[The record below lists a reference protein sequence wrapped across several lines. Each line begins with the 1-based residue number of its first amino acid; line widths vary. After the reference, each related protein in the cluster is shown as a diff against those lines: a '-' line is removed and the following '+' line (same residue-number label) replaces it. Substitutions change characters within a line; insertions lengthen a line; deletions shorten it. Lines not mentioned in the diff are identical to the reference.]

1 MVSFKNYKIFFPSI
15 LVLIFCLFMTSFSR
29 GMGESFGVFLLPLS
43 HHFDWTR
50 ASVTSIYSIYMFF
63 LGIGSLL
70 SGIAFDKFGS
80 KFNYIFGTILLSIA
94 YGSSGYLNKLWEFY
108 LFLGVFLM
116 FGPII
121 WLGLSSVK
129 TLAGI
134 QEYPPTIL
142 PLSQIQVEVD
152 GYEKPLSLFNVTL
165 EDGSTKELAEIKRV
179 GITSKMVDPKDT
191 EKKYKIPIDKREKIR
206 EFSVQW
212 DNYLDPLRKYNFLLY
227 FKNSIFVTVI
237 ATIITLIINSMAAYA
252 LSIYEFRGKNIALVF
267 VIGTLLIPLT
277 IILVPVFYV
286 IANFGM
292 INSLWGVILPGA
304 ATPTGVFL
312 LRQYM
317 LTLPR
322 ELIEA
327 ARMDHASEW
336 AIYWRIV
343 LPLSIPAIAVLAIFS
358 IMWRWNDFLWPLI
371 VLSKSEVYTLQIALN
386 AFHGELTSQW
396 NYVLAM
402 TMVTLLP
409 IALIFTYLQKFITTG
424 IASTGMK

>member
-1 MVSFKNYKIFFPSI
+1 MGNTASLVKNIVTQKKYKEKYHW
-15 LVLIFCLFMTSFSR
+15 TDYFS
-29 GMGESFGVFLLPLS
+29 
-43 HHFDWTR
+43 
-50 ASVTSIYSIYMFF
+50 Y
-63 LGIGSLL
+63 
-70 SGIAFDKFGS
+70 
-80 KFNYIFGTILLSIA
+80 
-94 YGSSGYLNKLWEFY
+94 FY

-152 GYEKPLSLFNVTL
+152 GYEKPLSLYNVTL
-165 EDGSTKELAEIKRV
+165 EDGSTAELAEIKRV
-179 GITSKMVDPKDT
+179 GITSKMVDPNDT

-252 LSIYEFRGKNIALVF
+252 LSIYEFRGKNLALVF

>member
-1 MVSFKNYKIFFPSI
+1 MGNTASLVKNIVTQKKYKEKYHW
-15 LVLIFCLFMTSFSR
+15 TDYFS
-29 GMGESFGVFLLPLS
+29 
-43 HHFDWTR
+43 
-50 ASVTSIYSIYMFF
+50 Y
-63 LGIGSLL
+63 
-70 SGIAFDKFGS
+70 
-80 KFNYIFGTILLSIA
+80 
-94 YGSSGYLNKLWEFY
+94 FY

-142 PLSQIQVEVD
+142 PLSQIQIEVD
-152 GYEKPLSLFNVTL
+152 GYEKPLSLYNVTL
-165 EDGSTKELAEIKRV
+165 DDGSTTELAEIKRV

-191 EKKYKIPIDKREKIR
+191 EQTYKIPIDKREKIR

>member
-1 MVSFKNYKIFFPSI
+1 MTNSTSLIKNIVTQKKYKNQ
-15 LVLIFCLFMTSFSR
+15 MHWTDYFS
-29 GMGESFGVFLLPLS
+29 
-43 HHFDWTR
+43 
-50 ASVTSIYSIYMFF
+50 Y
-63 LGIGSLL
+63 
-70 SGIAFDKFGS
+70 
-80 KFNYIFGTILLSIA
+80 
-94 YGSSGYLNKLWEFY
+94 FY

-152 GYEKPLSLFNVTL
+152 GYEKPLSLYNVTL
-165 EDGSTKELAEIKRV
+165 EDGSVAQLAEIKRV
-179 GITSKMVDPKDT
+179 GITSKMVDPKDA

-252 LSIYEFRGKNIALVF
+252 LSIYEFRGKNVALVF

-424 IASTGMK
+424 IASSGMK

>member
-1 MVSFKNYKIFFPSI
+1 MVNTVSLVKNIVTQKKYKEKYHW
-15 LVLIFCLFMTSFSR
+15 TDYFS
-29 GMGESFGVFLLPLS
+29 
-43 HHFDWTR
+43 
-50 ASVTSIYSIYMFF
+50 Y
-63 LGIGSLL
+63 
-70 SGIAFDKFGS
+70 
-80 KFNYIFGTILLSIA
+80 
-94 YGSSGYLNKLWEFY
+94 FY

-152 GYEKPLSLFNVTL
+152 GYEKPLSLYNVTL
-165 EDGSTKELAEIKRV
+165 EDGSTTELAEIKRV

-191 EKKYKIPIDKREKIR
+191 EKTYKIPIDKREKIR

>member
-1 MVSFKNYKIFFPSI
+1 MGNTVSLVKNIVTQKKYKEKYHW
-15 LVLIFCLFMTSFSR
+15 TDYFS
-29 GMGESFGVFLLPLS
+29 
-43 HHFDWTR
+43 
-50 ASVTSIYSIYMFF
+50 Y
-63 LGIGSLL
+63 
-70 SGIAFDKFGS
+70 
-80 KFNYIFGTILLSIA
+80 
-94 YGSSGYLNKLWEFY
+94 FY

-152 GYEKPLSLFNVTL
+152 GYEKPLSLYNVTL
-165 EDGSTKELAEIKRV
+165 EDGSTTELAEIKRV

-191 EKKYKIPIDKREKIR
+191 EQTYKIPIDKREKIR

>member
-1 MVSFKNYKIFFPSI
+1 MGNTASLVKNIVTQKKYKEKYHW
-15 LVLIFCLFMTSFSR
+15 TDYFS
-29 GMGESFGVFLLPLS
+29 
-43 HHFDWTR
+43 
-50 ASVTSIYSIYMFF
+50 Y
-63 LGIGSLL
+63 
-70 SGIAFDKFGS
+70 
-80 KFNYIFGTILLSIA
+80 
-94 YGSSGYLNKLWEFY
+94 FY

-152 GYEKPLSLFNVTL
+152 GYEKPLSLYNVTL
-165 EDGSTKELAEIKRV
+165 EDGSTAELAEIKRV

-252 LSIYEFRGKNIALVF
+252 LSIYEFRGKNLALVF

>member
-1 MVSFKNYKIFFPSI
+1 MGNTASLVKNIITQKKYKEKYHW
-15 LVLIFCLFMTSFSR
+15 TDYFS
-29 GMGESFGVFLLPLS
+29 
-43 HHFDWTR
+43 
-50 ASVTSIYSIYMFF
+50 Y
-63 LGIGSLL
+63 
-70 SGIAFDKFGS
+70 
-80 KFNYIFGTILLSIA
+80 
-94 YGSSGYLNKLWEFY
+94 FY

-152 GYEKPLSLFNVTL
+152 GYEKPLSLYNVTL
-165 EDGSTKELAEIKRV
+165 EDGSNTELAEIKRV

-191 EKKYKIPIDKREKIR
+191 EKTYKIPIDKREKIR

>member
-1 MVSFKNYKIFFPSI
+1 MGNTASLVKNIVTQKKYKEKYHW
-15 LVLIFCLFMTSFSR
+15 TDYFS
-29 GMGESFGVFLLPLS
+29 
-43 HHFDWTR
+43 
-50 ASVTSIYSIYMFF
+50 Y
-63 LGIGSLL
+63 
-70 SGIAFDKFGS
+70 
-80 KFNYIFGTILLSIA
+80 
-94 YGSSGYLNKLWEFY
+94 FY

-121 WLGLSSVK
+121 CLGLSSVK

-152 GYEKPLSLFNVTL
+152 GYEKPLSLYNVTL
-165 EDGSTKELAEIKRV
+165 EDGSTTELAEIKRV

-191 EKKYKIPIDKREKIR
+191 EKTYKIPIDKREKIR

-212 DNYLDPLRKYNFLLY
+212 ENYLDPLRKYNFLLY

>member
-1 MVSFKNYKIFFPSI
+1 MGSTASLVKNIVTQKKYKEKYHWTDFFS
-15 LVLIFCLFMTSFSR
+15 
-29 GMGESFGVFLLPLS
+29 
-43 HHFDWTR
+43 
-50 ASVTSIYSIYMFF
+50 Y
-63 LGIGSLL
+63 
-70 SGIAFDKFGS
+70 
-80 KFNYIFGTILLSIA
+80 
-94 YGSSGYLNKLWEFY
+94 FY

-152 GYEKPLSLFNVTL
+152 GYEKPLSLYNVTL
-165 EDGSTKELAEIKRV
+165 EDGSTTELAEIKRV

-191 EKKYKIPIDKREKIR
+191 EKTYKIPIDKREKIR

>member
-1 MVSFKNYKIFFPSI
+1 
-15 LVLIFCLFMTSFSR
+15 
-29 GMGESFGVFLLPLS
+29 
-43 HHFDWTR
+43 
-50 ASVTSIYSIYMFF
+50 
-63 LGIGSLL
+63 
-70 SGIAFDKFGS
+70 
-80 KFNYIFGTILLSIA
+80 
-94 YGSSGYLNKLWEFY
+94 
-108 LFLGVFLM
+108 
-116 FGPII
+116 
-121 WLGLSSVK
+121 
-129 TLAGI
+129 
-134 QEYPPTIL
+134 
-142 PLSQIQVEVD
+142 
-152 GYEKPLSLFNVTL
+152 
-165 EDGSTKELAEIKRV
+165 
-179 GITSKMVDPKDT
+179 MVDPLNPGETVKV
-191 EKKYKIPIDKREKIR
+191 PIDKREKIR
-206 EFSVQW
+206 EFKIQW
-212 DNYLDPLRKYNFLLY
+212 QNYVDPLRKYDFLLY
-227 FKNSIFVTVI
+227 FKNSTFITVV

-252 LSIYEFRGKNIALVF
+252 LSIYEFRGKPFALVF

-286 IANFGM
+286 VANFGM

-336 AIYWRIV
+336 AIYWRVV

-371 VLSKSEVYTLQIALN
+371 VLGKSEVYTLQIALN

-409 IALIFTYLQKFITTG
+409 IAIIFAYLQKFITTG

>member
-1 MVSFKNYKIFFPSI
+1 MGNTASLVKNIVTQKKYKEKYHW
-15 LVLIFCLFMTSFSR
+15 TDYFS
-29 GMGESFGVFLLPLS
+29 
-43 HHFDWTR
+43 
-50 ASVTSIYSIYMFF
+50 Y
-63 LGIGSLL
+63 
-70 SGIAFDKFGS
+70 
-80 KFNYIFGTILLSIA
+80 
-94 YGSSGYLNKLWEFY
+94 FY

-142 PLSQIQVEVD
+142 PLSQIQVQVD
-152 GYEKPLSLFNVTL
+152 GYEKPLSLYNVTL
-165 EDGSTKELAEIKRV
+165 EDGSTTELAEIKRV

-191 EKKYKIPIDKREKIR
+191 EQTYKIPIDKREKIR

>member
-1 MVSFKNYKIFFPSI
+1 MSNTANLVKNIVTQKKYKEKYHW
-15 LVLIFCLFMTSFSR
+15 TDYFS
-29 GMGESFGVFLLPLS
+29 
-43 HHFDWTR
+43 
-50 ASVTSIYSIYMFF
+50 Y
-63 LGIGSLL
+63 
-70 SGIAFDKFGS
+70 
-80 KFNYIFGTILLSIA
+80 
-94 YGSSGYLNKLWEFY
+94 FY

-152 GYEKPLSLFNVTL
+152 GYEKPLSLYNVTL
-165 EDGSTKELAEIKRV
+165 DDGSVTELAEIKRV
-179 GITSKMVDPKDT
+179 GITSKMVDPNDT

-237 ATIITLIINSMAAYA
+237 ATVITLIINSMAAYA
-252 LSIYEFRGKNIALVF
+252 LSIYEFRGKNVALVF

>member
-1 MVSFKNYKIFFPSI
+1 MGNTASLVKNIVTQKKYKEKYHW
-15 LVLIFCLFMTSFSR
+15 TDYFS
-29 GMGESFGVFLLPLS
+29 
-43 HHFDWTR
+43 
-50 ASVTSIYSIYMFF
+50 Y
-63 LGIGSLL
+63 
-70 SGIAFDKFGS
+70 
-80 KFNYIFGTILLSIA
+80 
-94 YGSSGYLNKLWEFY
+94 FY

-152 GYEKPLSLFNVTL
+152 GFEKPLSLYNVTL
-165 EDGSTKELAEIKRV
+165 EDGSTTELAEIKRV

-191 EKKYKIPIDKREKIR
+191 EQTYKIPIDKREKIR

-424 IASTGMK
+424 TASTGMK

>member
-1 MVSFKNYKIFFPSI
+1 
-15 LVLIFCLFMTSFSR
+15 
-29 GMGESFGVFLLPLS
+29 MGN
-43 HHFDWTR
+43 T
-50 ASVTSIYSIYMFF
+50 
-63 LGIGSLL
+63 GSLIKNIVTQKKYKEKYHWTDYF
-70 SGIAFDKFGS
+70 S
-80 KFNYIFGTILLSIA
+80 Y
-94 YGSSGYLNKLWEFY
+94 FY

-152 GYEKPLSLFNVTL
+152 GYEKPLSLYNVTL
-165 EDGSTKELAEIKRV
+165 EDGSTAELAEIKRV

-191 EKKYKIPIDKREKIR
+191 EKTYKIPIDKREKIR

>member
-1 MVSFKNYKIFFPSI
+1 MGNTASLVKNIVTQKKYKEKYHW
-15 LVLIFCLFMTSFSR
+15 TDYFS
-29 GMGESFGVFLLPLS
+29 
-43 HHFDWTR
+43 
-50 ASVTSIYSIYMFF
+50 Y
-63 LGIGSLL
+63 
-70 SGIAFDKFGS
+70 
-80 KFNYIFGTILLSIA
+80 
-94 YGSSGYLNKLWEFY
+94 FY

-152 GYEKPLSLFNVTL
+152 GYEKPLSLYNVTL
-165 EDGSTKELAEIKRV
+165 EDGSTTELAEIKRV

-191 EKKYKIPIDKREKIR
+191 EKTYKIPIDKREKIR

-212 DNYLDPLRKYNFLLY
+212 ENYLDPLRKYNFLLY

>member
-1 MVSFKNYKIFFPSI
+1 MGNTASLVKNIVTQKKYKEKYHW
-15 LVLIFCLFMTSFSR
+15 TDYFS
-29 GMGESFGVFLLPLS
+29 
-43 HHFDWTR
+43 
-50 ASVTSIYSIYMFF
+50 Y
-63 LGIGSLL
+63 
-70 SGIAFDKFGS
+70 
-80 KFNYIFGTILLSIA
+80 
-94 YGSSGYLNKLWEFY
+94 FY

-152 GYEKPLSLFNVTL
+152 GYEKPLSLYNVTL
-165 EDGSTKELAEIKRV
+165 EDGSNTELAEIKRV

-191 EKKYKIPIDKREKIR
+191 EKTYKIPIDKREKIR

>member
-1 MVSFKNYKIFFPSI
+1 MGNTASLVKNIVTQKKYKEKYHW
-15 LVLIFCLFMTSFSR
+15 TDYFS
-29 GMGESFGVFLLPLS
+29 
-43 HHFDWTR
+43 
-50 ASVTSIYSIYMFF
+50 Y
-63 LGIGSLL
+63 
-70 SGIAFDKFGS
+70 
-80 KFNYIFGTILLSIA
+80 
-94 YGSSGYLNKLWEFY
+94 FY

-152 GYEKPLSLFNVTL
+152 GYEKPLSLYNVTL
-165 EDGSTKELAEIKRV
+165 EDGSNTELAEIKRV

-191 EKKYKIPIDKREKIR
+191 EKTYKIPIDKREKIR

-252 LSIYEFRGKNIALVF
+252 LSIYEFRGKNLALVF

>member
-1 MVSFKNYKIFFPSI
+1 
-15 LVLIFCLFMTSFSR
+15 
-29 GMGESFGVFLLPLS
+29 MGN
-43 HHFDWTR
+43 T
-50 ASVTSIYSIYMFF
+50 
-63 LGIGSLL
+63 GSLIKNIVTQKKYKEKYHWTDYF
-70 SGIAFDKFGS
+70 S
-80 KFNYIFGTILLSIA
+80 Y
-94 YGSSGYLNKLWEFY
+94 FY

-129 TLAGI
+129 TLAGT

-152 GYEKPLSLFNVTL
+152 GYEKPLSLYNVTL
-165 EDGSTKELAEIKRV
+165 EDGSTAELAEIKRV

-252 LSIYEFRGKNIALVF
+252 LSIYEFRGKNLALVF

>member
-1 MVSFKNYKIFFPSI
+1 MGNTVSLVKNIVTQKKYKEKYHW
-15 LVLIFCLFMTSFSR
+15 TDYFS
-29 GMGESFGVFLLPLS
+29 
-43 HHFDWTR
+43 
-50 ASVTSIYSIYMFF
+50 Y
-63 LGIGSLL
+63 
-70 SGIAFDKFGS
+70 
-80 KFNYIFGTILLSIA
+80 
-94 YGSSGYLNKLWEFY
+94 FY

-152 GYEKPLSLFNVTL
+152 GYEKPLSLYNVTL
-165 EDGSTKELAEIKRV
+165 EDGSNTELAEIKRV

-191 EKKYKIPIDKREKIR
+191 EKTYKIPIDKREKIR

>member
-1 MVSFKNYKIFFPSI
+1 MSNTANLVKNIVTQKKYKEKYHW
-15 LVLIFCLFMTSFSR
+15 TDYFS
-29 GMGESFGVFLLPLS
+29 
-43 HHFDWTR
+43 
-50 ASVTSIYSIYMFF
+50 Y
-63 LGIGSLL
+63 
-70 SGIAFDKFGS
+70 
-80 KFNYIFGTILLSIA
+80 
-94 YGSSGYLNKLWEFY
+94 FY

-152 GYEKPLSLFNVTL
+152 GYDKPLSLYNVTL
-165 EDGSTKELAEIKRV
+165 DDGSITQLAEIKRV
-179 GITSKMVDPKDT
+179 GITSKMVDPKDS
-191 EKKYKIPIDKREKIR
+191 EKKFKIPIDKREKIR

-227 FKNSIFVTVI
+227 FKNSIFVTVV

-252 LSIYEFRGKNIALVF
+252 LSIYEFRGKNLALVF

>member
-1 MVSFKNYKIFFPSI
+1 MGNTASLVKNIVTQKKYKEKYHW
-15 LVLIFCLFMTSFSR
+15 TDYFS
-29 GMGESFGVFLLPLS
+29 
-43 HHFDWTR
+43 
-50 ASVTSIYSIYMFF
+50 Y
-63 LGIGSLL
+63 
-70 SGIAFDKFGS
+70 
-80 KFNYIFGTILLSIA
+80 
-94 YGSSGYLNKLWEFY
+94 FY

-152 GYEKPLSLFNVTL
+152 GYDKPLSLYNVTL
-165 EDGSTKELAEIKRV
+165 EDGSNTELAEIKRV

-191 EKKYKIPIDKREKIR
+191 EKTYKIPIDKREKIR

-252 LSIYEFRGKNIALVF
+252 LSIYEFRGKNLALVF

>member
-1 MVSFKNYKIFFPSI
+1 MGNTASLVKNIVTQKKYKEKYQW
-15 LVLIFCLFMTSFSR
+15 TDYFS
-29 GMGESFGVFLLPLS
+29 
-43 HHFDWTR
+43 
-50 ASVTSIYSIYMFF
+50 Y
-63 LGIGSLL
+63 
-70 SGIAFDKFGS
+70 
-80 KFNYIFGTILLSIA
+80 
-94 YGSSGYLNKLWEFY
+94 FY

-142 PLSQIQVEVD
+142 PLSQIQVEED
-152 GYEKPLSLFNVTL
+152 GYEKPLSLYNVTL
-165 EDGSTKELAEIKRV
+165 EDGSTTELAEIKRV

-191 EKKYKIPIDKREKIR
+191 EKTYKIPIDKREKIR

>member
-1 MVSFKNYKIFFPSI
+1 MANTVSLVKKIVTQKKYKENYHW
-15 LVLIFCLFMTSFSR
+15 TDYFS
-29 GMGESFGVFLLPLS
+29 
-43 HHFDWTR
+43 
-50 ASVTSIYSIYMFF
+50 Y
-63 LGIGSLL
+63 
-70 SGIAFDKFGS
+70 
-80 KFNYIFGTILLSIA
+80 
-94 YGSSGYLNKLWEFY
+94 FY

-152 GYEKPLSLFNVTL
+152 GYEKPLSLYNVTL
-165 EDGSTKELAEIKRV
+165 EDGSNTELAEIKRV

-191 EKKYKIPIDKREKIR
+191 EKTYKIPIDKREKIR

-212 DNYLDPLRKYNFLLY
+212 ENYLDPLRKYNFLLY

>member
-1 MVSFKNYKIFFPSI
+1 MGNTASLVKNIVTQKKYKEKYHW
-15 LVLIFCLFMTSFSR
+15 TDYFS
-29 GMGESFGVFLLPLS
+29 
-43 HHFDWTR
+43 
-50 ASVTSIYSIYMFF
+50 Y
-63 LGIGSLL
+63 
-70 SGIAFDKFGS
+70 
-80 KFNYIFGTILLSIA
+80 
-94 YGSSGYLNKLWEFY
+94 FY

-152 GYEKPLSLFNVTL
+152 GYEKPLSLYNVTL
-165 EDGSTKELAEIKRV
+165 EDGSTTELAEIKRV

-191 EKKYKIPIDKREKIR
+191 EKTYKIPIDKREKIR

-252 LSIYEFRGKNIALVF
+252 LCIYEFRGKNIALVF

>member
-1 MVSFKNYKIFFPSI
+1 MSNTANLVKNIVTQKKYKEKYHW
-15 LVLIFCLFMTSFSR
+15 TDYFS
-29 GMGESFGVFLLPLS
+29 
-43 HHFDWTR
+43 
-50 ASVTSIYSIYMFF
+50 Y
-63 LGIGSLL
+63 
-70 SGIAFDKFGS
+70 
-80 KFNYIFGTILLSIA
+80 
-94 YGSSGYLNKLWEFY
+94 FY

-152 GYEKPLSLFNVTL
+152 GYEKPLSLYNVTL
-165 EDGSTKELAEIKRV
+165 EDGSVTELAEIKRV
-179 GITSKMVDPKDT
+179 GITSKMVDPNDT

-206 EFSVQW
+206 EFSIQW
-212 DNYLDPLRKYNFLLY
+212 NNYLDPLRKYNFLLY

>member
-1 MVSFKNYKIFFPSI
+1 MGNTASLVKNIVTQKKYKEKYHW
-15 LVLIFCLFMTSFSR
+15 TDYFS
-29 GMGESFGVFLLPLS
+29 
-43 HHFDWTR
+43 
-50 ASVTSIYSIYMFF
+50 Y
-63 LGIGSLL
+63 
-70 SGIAFDKFGS
+70 
-80 KFNYIFGTILLSIA
+80 
-94 YGSSGYLNKLWEFY
+94 FY

-152 GYEKPLSLFNVTL
+152 GYEKPLSLYNVTL

>member
-1 MVSFKNYKIFFPSI
+1 MSNTANLVKNIVTQKKYKEKYHW
-15 LVLIFCLFMTSFSR
+15 TDYFS
-29 GMGESFGVFLLPLS
+29 
-43 HHFDWTR
+43 
-50 ASVTSIYSIYMFF
+50 Y
-63 LGIGSLL
+63 
-70 SGIAFDKFGS
+70 
-80 KFNYIFGTILLSIA
+80 
-94 YGSSGYLNKLWEFY
+94 FY

-152 GYEKPLSLFNVTL
+152 GYKKPLSLYNVTL
-165 EDGSTKELAEIKRV
+165 EDGSVTELAEIKRV
-179 GITSKMVDPKDT
+179 GITSKMVDPNDT

-206 EFSVQW
+206 EFSIQW
-212 DNYLDPLRKYNFLLY
+212 NNYLDPLRKYNFLLY

>member
-1 MVSFKNYKIFFPSI
+1 MGNTASLVKNIVTQKKYKEKYHW
-15 LVLIFCLFMTSFSR
+15 TDYFS
-29 GMGESFGVFLLPLS
+29 
-43 HHFDWTR
+43 
-50 ASVTSIYSIYMFF
+50 Y
-63 LGIGSLL
+63 
-70 SGIAFDKFGS
+70 
-80 KFNYIFGTILLSIA
+80 
-94 YGSSGYLNKLWEFY
+94 FY

-152 GYEKPLSLFNVTL
+152 GYEKPLSLYNVTL
-165 EDGSTKELAEIKRV
+165 EDGSTTELAEIKRV

-191 EKKYKIPIDKREKIR
+191 EQTYKIPIDKREKIR
-206 EFSVQW
+206 KFSVQW

>member
-1 MVSFKNYKIFFPSI
+1 MGNTASLVKNIVTQKKYKEKYHW
-15 LVLIFCLFMTSFSR
+15 TDYFS
-29 GMGESFGVFLLPLS
+29 
-43 HHFDWTR
+43 
-50 ASVTSIYSIYMFF
+50 Y
-63 LGIGSLL
+63 
-70 SGIAFDKFGS
+70 
-80 KFNYIFGTILLSIA
+80 
-94 YGSSGYLNKLWEFY
+94 FY

-152 GYEKPLSLFNVTL
+152 GYEKPLSLYNVTL
-165 EDGSTKELAEIKRV
+165 EDGSNTELAEIKRV

-191 EKKYKIPIDKREKIR
+191 EKTFKIPIDKREKIR

-252 LSIYEFRGKNIALVF
+252 LSIYEFRGKNLALVF

>member
-1 MVSFKNYKIFFPSI
+1 
-15 LVLIFCLFMTSFSR
+15 
-29 GMGESFGVFLLPLS
+29 
-43 HHFDWTR
+43 
-50 ASVTSIYSIYMFF
+50 
-63 LGIGSLL
+63 
-70 SGIAFDKFGS
+70 
-80 KFNYIFGTILLSIA
+80 
-94 YGSSGYLNKLWEFY
+94 
-108 LFLGVFLM
+108 M

-152 GYEKPLSLFNVTL
+152 GYEKPLSLYNVTL
-165 EDGSTKELAEIKRV
+165 EDGSTTELAEIKRV

-191 EKKYKIPIDKREKIR
+191 EKTYKIPIDKREKIR

>member
-1 MVSFKNYKIFFPSI
+1 MTNSTSLIKNIVTQKKYKNQIHW
-15 LVLIFCLFMTSFSR
+15 TDYFS
-29 GMGESFGVFLLPLS
+29 
-43 HHFDWTR
+43 
-50 ASVTSIYSIYMFF
+50 Y
-63 LGIGSLL
+63 
-70 SGIAFDKFGS
+70 
-80 KFNYIFGTILLSIA
+80 
-94 YGSSGYLNKLWEFY
+94 FY

-142 PLSQIQVEVD
+142 PLSQVQVEVD
-152 GYEKPLSLFNVTL
+152 GYEKPLSLYNVTL
-165 EDGSTKELAEIKRV
+165 EDGSVAQLAEIKRV

-191 EKKYKIPIDKREKIR
+191 EKKYKIPIDKRKKLR

-252 LSIYEFRGKNIALVF
+252 LSIYEFRGKNVALVF

-424 IASTGMK
+424 IASSGMK